1 MLTMKEYIQ
10 ENYNDD
16 NIEDWESMTPRE
28 KLSEYLYNELGLDF
42 GDDFFEVETVE
53 QCINNCKKSLDNAEF
68 KDIKNIM
75 LDTIDELE
83 KYKGKGL
90 FCKFTTDVD
99 SCLLGQCY
107 VIFTEGYE
115 YINYIRVI

>member
-1 MLTMKEYIQ
+1 MLTMQEYIT
-10 ENYNDD
+10 ENYKND
-16 NIEDWESMTPRE
+16 IENWESMTSRE
-28 KLSEYLYNELGLDF
+28 RLDEYLCNILNLDF
-42 GDDFFEVETVE
+42 GDDFFKVETIE
-53 QCINNCKKSLDNAEF
+53 QCINSCKRGLDNPEF
-68 KDIKNIM
+68 KDIKNSI
-75 LDTIDELE
+75 LDTIEELE

-90 FCKFTTDVD
+90 FCKFAMDVD